1 MTETNNNGW
10 WYSIC
15 YNTWLFDKDIRNELH
30 LLLYIT
36 GFTANTWECFASNE
50 HLSEKFNESLVTVSR
65 KVNKLIQKGYID
77 AKYEKFWAKV
87 TKRTITVNKFDKQTS
102 KMITDDYQ
110 KWYSTVIKNDKYTNT
125 SNTNTSNTNTSNTK
139 EKEDLKATAK
149 SIFQYYKDKFWTN
162 KRTHKRAVALT
173 RIEQQ
178 LKTTSLKDIEK
189 AIDLYFEGKEIR
201 EPQFIKACENFFWNE
216 PWTKIKFIYSFLEDI
231 KEDEVLKNTPLH
243 HLSESELRERIW
255 DGLEELTAF
264 KREIMDEFK
273 TLSKEQQE
281 SFKQNLKKVEHSIL
295 TLAWIYK

>member
-1 MTETNNNGW
+1 MEKIYSPEFIPYYIDVVKKYGLNQSQSLVYGFIRFYTSGGNKFWFKNDQLGEIIWISDSSVNLAMWVLEKKRLIWRNMVIMWNNG
-10 WYSIC
+10 SKREV
-15 YNTWLFDKDIRNELH
+15 WL
-30 LLLYIT
+30 
-36 GFTANTWECFASNE
+36 
-50 HLSEKFNESLVTVSR
+50 
-65 KVNKLIQKGYID
+65 
-77 AKYEKFWAKV
+77 
-87 TKRTITVNKFDKQTS
+87 TVNSTLS
-102 KMITDDYQ
+102 
-110 KWYSTVIKNDKYTNT
+110 STVNSTLSSTVDNTLSSKENIKENR
-125 SNTNTSNTNTSNTK
+125 K
-139 EKEDLKATAK
+139 EKEDLKATAQ

-231 KEDEVLKNTPLH
+231 KEDEVLKNTPLYN
-243 HLSESELRERIW
+243 LSESELRERIW